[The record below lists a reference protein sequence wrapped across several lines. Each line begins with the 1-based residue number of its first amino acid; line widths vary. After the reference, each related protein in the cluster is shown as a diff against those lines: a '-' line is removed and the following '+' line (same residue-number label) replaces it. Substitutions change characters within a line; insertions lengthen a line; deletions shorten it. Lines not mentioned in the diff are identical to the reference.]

1 MDWCRR
7 NPRSANLRS
16 RAQSD
21 ARALL
26 VHWFL
31 RLRTFGLEGGLSIK
45 EAGTQPGLWF
55 KPFLFYLQ
63 QRNGFLSLELVV
75 NPPPQELPL
84 STAGLS
90 EKLKAWVPAK
100 IGQSPPQVKQRLHA
114 TAVCVF
120 ATSGASLGAGFPPNW
135 ALPPAPP
142 AATCGTCAF
151 AGLAFSI
158 IAIAN
163 AVDNNPILLYM
174 RSSYFPIPMCIGFI
188 APDAHQTCQRN
199 LLSFNDRCSVCLPRA
214 WINATLRVAVFP
226 VSVLMR
232 LEDGVYKK
240 LAYFSFGFAPVHYCV

>member
-1 MDWCRR
+1 LLRALGGEPLVDWCRR

-75 NPPPQELPL
+75 KPPPQELPL

-114 TAVCVF
+114 TAVCAF

-135 ALPPAPP
+135 RSPLHPLPLLVAPALSLVLRSALSLLPTPLITIQFSCTCAPP
-142 AATCGTCAF
+142 ISRF
-151 AGLAFSI
+151 L
-158 IAIAN
+158 
-163 AVDNNPILLYM
+163 
-174 RSSYFPIPMCIGFI
+174 
-188 APDAHQTCQRN
+188 
-199 LLSFNDRCSVCLPRA
+199 
-214 WINATLRVAVFP
+214 
-226 VSVLMR
+226 
-232 LEDGVYKK
+232 
-240 LAYFSFGFAPVHYCV
+240 CV